1 MVLNGWKTYQ
11 NLMKPFTGYFLE
23 VDVEYPKKLSN
34 SHKDFPFLPETQKIE
49 KVEKLVCDINDKESF
64 I

>member
-1 MVLNGWKTYQ
+1 
-11 NLMKPFTGYFLE
+11 MKPFTGYFLE